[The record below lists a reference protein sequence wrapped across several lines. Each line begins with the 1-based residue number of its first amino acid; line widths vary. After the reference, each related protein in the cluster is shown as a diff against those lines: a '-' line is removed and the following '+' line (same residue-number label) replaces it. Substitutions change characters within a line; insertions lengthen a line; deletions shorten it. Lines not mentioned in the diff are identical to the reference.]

1 MTYTIGRQSRSLQGM
16 KNEKSVPSG
25 VDSVYRVAYIEG
37 VVLRRNLKAEN
48 EMAAATYEIRVGGEV
63 RMTFAADFAQA
74 ACPIILEGDSTPFQV
89 ADARHNKMRAAELV
103 IGYADMMGGSN
114 VGEDE
119 EYEVV

>member
-1 MTYTIGRQSRSLQGM
+1 M
-16 KNEKSVPSG
+16 
-25 VDSVYRVAYIEG
+25 YRVAYIEG
-37 VVLRRNLKAEN
+37 VVLRRNLKADN
-48 EMAAATYEIRVGGEV
+48 EMAAATYEIRVGGDV
-63 RMTFAADFAQA
+63 RMTFAADLTQA
-74 ACPIILEGDSTPFQV
+74 ACPITLEGDSTPFQV